1 MSTKQQSPYTIPVRS
16 VRIAQIVSLVFA
28 VLELGAATLLLAYTD
43 KIVLVVILAIV
54 GLITL
59 VRVFTYPFEYR
70 RKWLEQHHRRPTSG
84 CTRTAAPRCSFD
96 APGLSHAGLAAS
108 ARCRRRSVIRVVKP
122 RRTMRQKTYL
132 NPAEQWDRSVAVVQA
147 APRNLVYR
155 KELGDGLFIGR
166 VVASHRLFCAGDVV
180 FVYISNGMAERQPVW
195 AVSSKGYRIKNFY
208 MQYHRCREL
217 FDAGPLRS
225 VELPGHLAGRK
236 PDDPDVRQFVVGT
249 LRAGDSAAR

>member
-1 MSTKQQSPYTIPVRS
+1 VTALCCLVLADGVEGLARLLPAGARTKRFGGSGQFA
-16 VRIAQIVSLVFA
+16 IAQCQTDGCASVGKLEAAYARMRVLNPARFA
-28 VLELGAATLLLAYTD
+28 SRRISPKMSCKSRSRSIQGKREEGIAQLA
-43 KIVLVVILAIV
+43 L
-54 GLITL
+54 
-59 VRVFTYPFEYR
+59 
-70 RKWLEQHHRRPTSG
+70 
-84 CTRTAAPRCSFD
+84 
-96 APGLSHAGLAAS
+96 APGFGS
-108 ARCRRRSVIRVVKP
+108 INTVKP

-217 FDAGPLRS
+217 FDAGPLRF